1 MNWKVLIFVGF
12 VSYGAYQHFSHRAIK
27 HGAGEIATNEP
38 IQSTPTTA
46 PFQLDD
52 FTIIPLAD
60 YTIEARLL
68 SIENYS
74 LDAGAKLSPT
84 DLAVGWGPMSDEAVL
99 SKMQISQSGRFFLW
113 HVDSMP
119 TPQHEIEI
127 HAANMHIIPANDAVK
142 SQLKKIKVGQVVTI
156 KGQLV
161 EAKTAKGW
169 TWRSSLSR
177 EDTGNGACE
186 LMYVTELSAK

>member
-1 MNWKVLIFVGF
+1 MNWKLFIFVSL
-12 VSYGAYQHFSHRAIK
+12 VVYGAYQHFSHLAIR
-27 HGAGEIATNEP
+27 HGAGEIATQQP
-38 IQSTPTTA
+38 IQTSTSVN
-46 PFQLDD
+46 PFQLDN

-68 SIENYS
+68 SVKHYRF
-74 LDAGAKLSPT
+74 DMGATLSPT
-84 DLAVGWGPMSDEAVL
+84 DLAVGWGPMTDEAVL

-113 HVDSMP
+113 HMDNIP
-119 TPQHEIEI
+119 IPQREIEI
-127 HAANMHIIPANDAVK
+127 HAANMHIIPANDTVK
-142 SQLKKIKVGQVVTI
+142 SQLKKVKVGQVITI

-169 TWRSSLSR
+169 VWRSSLSR

-186 LMYVTELSAK
+186 LMYVTELTAK